1 MFIIAFGIGAA
12 ALAIWTDFRL
22 TGVRPSNLRI
32 AMLHVA
38 LAMLLA
44 RFVVPIALQVIGSI
58 TTAFA
63 SIFLIGLPASV
74 YCLLAMFWVMRQVGD
89 TLNNARQG
97 PGSGIKH

>member
-1 MFIIAFGIGAA
+1 MFIIAFGIGSAV
-12 ALAIWTDFRL
+12 LAIWADYRL

-44 RFVVPIALQVIGSI
+44 RFIVPVALHVVGDIS
-58 TTAFA
+58 TAFA
-63 SIFLIGLPASV
+63 SIFLIGLPACV

-89 TLNNARQG
+89 TLNNSGRG
-97 PGSGIKH
+97 PGIGIKS